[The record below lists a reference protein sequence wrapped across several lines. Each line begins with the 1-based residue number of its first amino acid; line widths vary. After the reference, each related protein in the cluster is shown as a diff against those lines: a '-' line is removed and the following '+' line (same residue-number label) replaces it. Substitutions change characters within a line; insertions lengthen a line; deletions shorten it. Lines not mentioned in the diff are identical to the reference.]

1 MATKQQIQ
9 NIKINIERT
18 IQGLRTKPQEFT
30 YEQTGGYVKP
40 NTLYSIYY
48 SLSKDEIYL
57 TGVSTTSTSK
67 KINRVKNKTM
77 YSEYSDI
84 KSLNRQVYPKTT
96 LAKPTDSDYR
106 IGEITR
112 YFTQSGNDKSK
123 PVFEISEQDFNN
135 QNSLYNYTSFQWRI
149 SGKKEEVIR
158 DNSATILGLQANYPG
173 INKVLFPLQL
183 WKPPLN
189 SSDDIEKKLSLLKK
203 T

>member
-1 MATKQQIQ
+1 MSTKQQIQ
-9 NIKINIERT
+9 NIKTDIERT
-18 IQGLRTKPQEFT
+18 VQGLRTKPQEFT
-30 YEQTGGYVKP
+30 YKQTKGFVKP

-48 SLSKDEIYL
+48 GLNKKETYL
-57 TGVSTTSTSK
+57 TGISDTSNSK
-67 KINRVKNKTM
+67 VIKRVKNKTL
-77 YSEYSDI
+77 YSNYTSI
-84 KSLNRQVYPKTT
+84 KSVIRQPYPKPTPI
-96 LAKPTDSDYR
+96 KPTESNYR

-123 PVFEISEQDFNN
+123 PVFEISKEDFNN
-135 QNSLYNYTSFQWRI
+135 RNSLYNYTTFQWRI

-158 DNSATILGLQANYPG
+158 DNSVTIQDLQVDYPG

>member
-9 NIKINIERT
+9 KIKIDIERT
-18 IQGLRTKPQEFT
+18 IQGLRTKPQEFI
-30 YEQTGGYVKP
+30 YEQTGGFVKP

-48 SLSKDEIYL
+48 TLDKNEIYL
-57 TGVSTTSTSK
+57 TGVKTTSNSK
-67 KINRVKNKTM
+67 KIIRLQNKTL
-77 YSEYSDI
+77 YGNYI
-84 KSLNRQVYPKTT
+84 KVTNVKRQVYPKTT
-96 LAKPTDSDYR
+96 PSKPVESDYR

-123 PVFEISEQDFNN
+123 PVFEISKEDFNN
-135 QNSLYNYTSFQWRI
+135 QNSLYNYTTFQWRI

-158 DNSATILGLQANYPG
+158 DNSVTIRGLQVDYTG

-189 SSDDIEKKLSLLKK
+189 SPDDIEKKLSLMKK
-203 T
+203 D